1 MKMVTFYHD
10 IEQDVN
16 VEADGEACREA
27 VRSLLALEASHDVRT
42 TYNVVGALWRDQPDI
57 VEWIRDGRHEVAFH
71 SYNHRIECR
80 PDEFR
85 DEVRL
90 CREHSLDPVGYRSPR
105 SRWNSDTLQ
114 SLKEHGFAWNAESDA
129 ASRPYFICP
138 ALARLPIAGDDWPV
152 HLGVVGLNDWV
163 DGFRRHLAAREYV
176 AIGVHDCV
184 VSHEPTARLGAWEHC
199 LEIALEEGAQIVTF
213 GKAARCLDEQGEA
226 GD

>member
-71 SYNHRIECR
+71 SYNHRIECL

-90 CREHSLDPVGYRSPR
+90 CREHSLDPVPTAAHVREHRRRLQQALLPQLPAGRTTALQD
-105 SRWNSDTLQ
+105 RW
-114 SLKEHGFAWNAESDA
+114 
-129 ASRPYFICP
+129 
-138 ALARLPIAGDDWPV
+138 
-152 HLGVVGLNDWV
+152 
-163 DGFRRHLAAREYV
+163 
-176 AIGVHDCV
+176 GVH
-184 VSHEPTARLGAWEHC
+184 A
-199 LEIALEEGAQIVTF
+199 
-213 GKAARCLDEQGEA
+213 
-226 GD
+226 